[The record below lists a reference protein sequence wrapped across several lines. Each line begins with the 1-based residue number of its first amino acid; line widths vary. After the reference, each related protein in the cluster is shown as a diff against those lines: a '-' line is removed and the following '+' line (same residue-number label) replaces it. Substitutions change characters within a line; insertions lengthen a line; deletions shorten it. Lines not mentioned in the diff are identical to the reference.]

1 MVSAHA
7 MHAASRRC
15 RRGAKVEAFDRS
27 LIRVETQN
35 RTSEE
40 LLEVIGSSSDVSAH
54 EICIRVFKLCRVF
67 GVAGQNKVAKAG
79 SEPLHLGFDGSCH
92 IEGGPIRNVAIRPGR
107 VPSRGRAGRI
117 EKARLRQQDERSL
130 AVFAVPGG
138 CFSGLDLLQTASQVQ
153 RPSARALRIAPGDW
167 TVERAQSIL
176 NTPGPYANR
185 RRLRR

>member
-54 EICIRVFKLCRVF
+54 EICIRVFKLRRVF
-67 GVAGQNKVAKAG
+67 VILIPANEKSKIMALGNLSATPAARVWTAKA
-79 SEPLHLGFDGSCH
+79 FQ
-92 IEGGPIRNVAIRPGR
+92 R
-107 VPSRGRAGRI
+107 VPQAFH
-117 EKARLRQQDERSL
+117 KNQRQL
-130 AVFAVPGG
+130 V
-138 CFSGLDLLQTASQVQ
+138 
-153 RPSARALRIAPGDW
+153 
-167 TVERAQSIL
+167 
-176 NTPGPYANR
+176 
-185 RRLRR
+185 